1 MDPNRLFFQTQRT
14 EVDHLNYY
22 YYTNAFSPEE
32 CDLII
37 SQLELLPKQKGV
49 TGGGENSKDSEY
61 RVSEISWV
69 PSEDQ
74 YIWIY
79 DRISQ
84 LALNANKEMWN
95 YELWGYNDDIQYT
108 NYYDNGGHY
117 DWHADL
123 GPHMSN
129 RKVSCV
135 LQLTDPDELE
145 GGDLQLNNGA
155 GVITPPKGRGILT
168 IFSSFVLHRVTPL
181 TKGNRKTLVSWISGP
196 NFK

>member
-1 MDPNRLFFQTQRT
+1 MDPNRLFLNPHRT
-14 EVDHLNYY
+14 SVDHLNYY
-22 YYTNAFSPEE
+22 YYTNAFTPEE

-37 SQLELLPKQKGV
+37 SQLETLPKQQGV
-49 TGGGENSKDSEY
+49 TGTDGTEQIPDY

-69 PSEDQ
+69 PTEDK

-79 DRISQ
+79 DRISE
-84 LALNANKEMWN
+84 LAINANKEMWN
-95 YELWGYNDDIQYT
+95 YDLWGYADGIQYT

-123 GPHMSN
+123 GPFMSN

-145 GGDLQLNNGA
+145 GGDLQINNGA
-155 GVITPPKGRGILT
+155 GAITVPKGRGILT

-181 TKGNRKTLVSWISGP
+181 TKGNRKTLVAWISGP
-196 NFK
+196 NLR

>member
-1 MDPNRLFFQTQRT
+1 MDPNRLFFEPHRT
-14 EVDHLNYY
+14 SLDHLNYY

-32 CDLII
+32 CDIII
-37 SQLELLPKQKGV
+37 SQLEQLPKQDGL
-49 TGGGENSKDSEY
+49 TGGGDSIKSDY

-69 PSEDQ
+69 PASDN
-74 YIWIY
+74 YLWIY

-84 LALNANKEMWN
+84 LTLNANKEMWN
-95 YELWGYNDDIQYT
+95 YDLWGYSDNIQYT

-117 DWHADL
+117 DWHTDL
-123 GPHMSN
+123 GPMLSN

-135 LQLTDPDELE
+135 LQLTDPEELE
-145 GGDLQLNNGA
+145 GGDLQLNNGS
-155 GVITPPKGRGILT
+155 GIITPPKGRGNLT

-196 NFK
+196 NFR

>member
-1 MDPNRLFFQTQRT
+1 MEAILVSSDVGDNTTLQVINRI
-14 EVDHLNYY
+14 EH
-22 YYTNAFSPEE
+22 
-32 CDLII
+32 
-37 SQLELLPKQKGV
+37 
-49 TGGGENSKDSEY
+49 
-61 RVSEISWV
+61 RVSE
-69 PSEDQ
+69 DK

-84 LALNANKEMWN
+84 LAMNANKEMWN
-95 YELWGYNDDIQYT
+95 YDVWGYSDSIQYT

-129 RKVSCV
+129 RKISCV

-145 GGDLQLNNGA
+145 GGDLQFNNGA
-155 GVITPPKGRGILT
+155 GIVTPPKGRGILT

-181 TKGNRKTLVSWISGP
+181 TKGNRKTLVAWISGP
-196 NFK
+196 NFR